1 MFNGLMPSEELIKDY
16 SLAEKKQVPYIVR
29 GNVVVTVCFFFLAVI
44 LAMGHMKIVGLVTII
59 PLGVLI
65 SAMLMLK
72 KGQLYKGSHLVS
84 VGLLCGIALI
94 SFVAPAFNSNLVLYR
109 QALFV
114 VVMCLINM
122 VISYRPNQ
130 IAYFSIFSIVLWC
143 ASVVFRY
150 GYLFQRNLAEAL
162 TNTAVNTL
170 AILVTNIVI
179 INFKKLTRNLMN
191 SFESTNATSQAVL
204 AKVTAVVHESK
215 EGLNIGQKLKDSTD
229 IALTSADRIEELYQF
244 LDGEANN
251 LHDQVS
257 MLDKAGNKVVDQ
269 SEKMRKSVNLQTA
282 SISGVSA
289 QMELMSANISNINE
303 IAENQRSGINATI
316 ESLSAQQKLLERL
329 VNQVEKVKNSSD
341 QIADIVKTINS
352 VSNQTKLLAMNASI
366 EAAHAGISGKG
377 FSVISLEI
385 RKLSE
390 ETARNADKINET
402 LEENAAIV
410 SETTESVNEFAAYT
424 KQSSMEMT
432 ATMKAIE
439 DILAGISDMNA
450 GSQEMLNSLQNVVK
464 KSDEN
469 MEMVETVDHEV
480 RGQGSS
486 IRQISD
492 FSEKLLGRVN
502 ELEEMLTNIKNAVT
516 EIKTHAADN
525 QAVAEKISAAIN

>member
-44 LAMGHMKIVGLVTII
+44 LAMGHVKIVGLVTII

-94 SFVAPAFNSNLVLYR
+94 GFVAPAFNSNLVLYR

-191 SFESTNATSQAVL
+191 SFESTNATSQANV
-204 AKVTAVVHESK
+204 
-215 EGLNIGQKLKDSTD
+215 I
-229 IALTSADRIEELYQF
+229 
-244 LDGEANN
+244 N
-251 LHDQVS
+251 L
-257 MLDKAGNKVVDQ
+257 
-269 SEKMRKSVNLQTA
+269 R
-282 SISGVSA
+282 
-289 QMELMSANISNINE
+289 
-303 IAENQRSGINATI
+303 TI
-316 ESLSAQQKLLERL
+316 
-329 VNQVEKVKNSSD
+329 
-341 QIADIVKTINS
+341 
-352 VSNQTKLLAMNASI
+352 
-366 EAAHAGISGKG
+366 
-377 FSVISLEI
+377 
-385 RKLSE
+385 
-390 ETARNADKINET
+390 
-402 LEENAAIV
+402 
-410 SETTESVNEFAAYT
+410 
-424 KQSSMEMT
+424 
-432 ATMKAIE
+432 
-439 DILAGISDMNA
+439 
-450 GSQEMLNSLQNVVK
+450 
-464 KSDEN
+464 
-469 MEMVETVDHEV
+469 
-480 RGQGSS
+480 
-486 IRQISD
+486 
-492 FSEKLLGRVN
+492 
-502 ELEEMLTNIKNAVT
+502 
-516 EIKTHAADN
+516 
-525 QAVAEKISAAIN
+525 